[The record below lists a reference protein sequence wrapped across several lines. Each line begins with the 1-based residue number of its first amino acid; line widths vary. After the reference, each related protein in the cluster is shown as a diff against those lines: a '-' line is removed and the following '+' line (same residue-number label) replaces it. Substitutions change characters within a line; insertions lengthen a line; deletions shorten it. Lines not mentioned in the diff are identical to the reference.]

1 MEEKQL
7 TFKLVLMRSVIIY
20 FLISC
25 FFLSVLAEL
34 TKPAV
39 GTFVFVKENRE
50 KRDDVDNILTDA
62 TIRMMQTDNA
72 LYGNPWYFGRKK

>member
-39 GTFVFVKENRE
+39 GAFVFVNGDRE

-62 TIRMMQTDNA
+62 TIQMMQTDNA